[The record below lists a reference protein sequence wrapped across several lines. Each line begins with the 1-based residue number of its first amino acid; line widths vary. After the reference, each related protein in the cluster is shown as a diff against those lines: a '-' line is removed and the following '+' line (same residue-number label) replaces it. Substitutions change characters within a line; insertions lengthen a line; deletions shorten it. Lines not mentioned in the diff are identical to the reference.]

1 MRCLAS
7 DAWRCGDSVAASH
20 RLHYRD
26 DDGVVHHAEEI
37 PYAQAWC
44 VLMCEQTER
53 TYSKARGEVTLPVTC
68 IACLA
73 TQTVDDE

>member
-1 MRCLAS
+1 M
-7 DAWRCGDSVAASH
+7 AASH